1 MNISV
6 FGLGYVGVV
15 TIAYLTSRNHK
26 VIGVD
31 VSEVKVKM
39 LNEGICPIV
48 EKDVPEMLKDAKEKG
63 LVSATVDAEE
73 AIRKTELSIICVGT
87 PSESNGNLDTRF
99 IRNVCEEA
107 GKSIRDKAEP
117 HIFVFRSTMLPGTM
131 RKTVIPIL
139 ESFSGKKQNEGFF
152 VVFNPEFLR
161 ESTAVYDFYNPP
173 KTVVGSDSEE
183 IADKVIS
190 LYEGLPG
197 PVIKTKIEVAEM
209 VKYVDNNFHAVKITF
224 ANEIGHICKNIGLD
238 SHEVMNIFMQD
249 TKLNISTYYL
259 KPGFAFGGSCLPKDL
274 RAINY
279 LAKNLDLDLSLLSS
293 LLPSNRNQI
302 QSAIKRIISLGK
314 NKIGIAGFSFKEG
327 TDDLRESPIIEVIET
342 LIGKGYD
349 LKLYDRNVS
358 LARLVGANKE
368 YIEKRI
374 PHISALMV
382 ESLDEILGDRE
393 LIIIGN
399 KAPEFTRI
407 LNEARDDQ
415 MIFDLVR
422 MGDNIYDRRNYEGI
436 CW

>member
-26 VIGVD
+26 VVGVD

-39 LNEGICPIV
+39 LSEGICPIV

-63 LVSATVDAEE
+63 LISATVNAEE
-73 AIRKTELSIICVGT
+73 AIGKTELSIICVGT
-87 PSESNGNLDTRF
+87 PSESNGNLDIRF
-99 IRNVCEEA
+99 ISNVCEEA
-107 GKSIRDKAEP
+107 GKSIRDKADP
-117 HIFVFRSTMLPGTM
+117 HIFVFRSTMLPGTI

-139 ESFSGKKQNEGFF
+139 EKFSGKKQNEGFS

-161 ESTAVYDFYNPP
+161 ESTAVFDFYNPP

-197 PVIKTKIEVAEM
+197 PMIKTKIEVAEM

-224 ANEIGHICKNIGLD
+224 ANEIGHICRNIGLD
-238 SHEVMNIFMQD
+238 SHEVMDIFMQD

-279 LAKNLDLDLSLLSS
+279 LAKNLDLDLPLLNS

-302 QSAIKRIISLGK
+302 QSAIKRIISRGK

-327 TDDLRESPIIEVIET
+327 TDDLRESPIIDIIET

-349 LKLYDRNVS
+349 LKLYDRNVYVS
-358 LARLVGANKE
+358 KLVGANKD
-368 YIEKRI
+368 YIENHI

-382 ESLDEILGDRE
+382 NSLDELLEDRE

-399 KAPEFTRI
+399 KDPEFTRI
-407 LNEARDDQ
+407 INEARDDQ

-422 MGDNIYDRRNYEGI
+422 MGDNLNDRGNYEGI